1 MIVCSVQDANIL
13 SSSLKYLSLHLLT
26 VASFYPSGFPIAPE
40 AARFLY
46 YYSSVYLK
54 SFKELFLQRSGEV
67 FHSRKRMQRYSFF
80 QHKPNISTKK
90 LKINAIFSHILTK
103 EDIFAHFITILV
115 APEPIFASYPTH
127 AKRAEKTTK
136 STRRYLSTLTTP
148 AAPPRHDPTPIIAK
162 QGATD
167 TIPARPS
174 SPHVPIYNIIMC
186 RYCQKL
192 MN

>member
-13 SSSLKYLSLHLLT
+13 SSSLKYLSLYLLT

-90 LKINAIFSHILTK
+90 LKINAIFSYILTK
-103 EDIFAHFITILV
+103 EAIFAHFVTILV

-127 AKRAEKTTK
+127 AQRAGKTAK
-136 STRRYLSTLTTP
+136 STRRRLSTLITPTATTMTRP
-148 AAPPRHDPTPIIAK
+148 DNHNRQTGPHRYHSRASIQPPTCIYII
-162 QGATD
+162 
-167 TIPARPS
+167 
-174 SPHVPIYNIIMC
+174 
-186 RYCQKL
+186 
-192 MN
+192 

>member
-1 MIVCSVQDANIL
+1 M
-13 SSSLKYLSLHLLT
+13 T
-26 VASFYPSGFPIAPE
+26 VASFYPSDFLIAPE

-103 EDIFAHFITILV
+103 EAIFAHFITILV
-115 APEPIFASYPTH
+115 APEPIFPSYTTH
-127 AKRAEKTTK
+127 AKRAEKTAK
-136 STRRYLSTLTTP
+136 STRRRIPTLITP
-148 AAPPRHDPTPIIAK
+148 ATTTTTRPDTHNRQTGNHRYHSRASIHPPCAYI
-162 QGATD
+162 
-167 TIPARPS
+167 
-174 SPHVPIYNIIMC
+174 
-186 RYCQKL
+186 
-192 MN
+192 